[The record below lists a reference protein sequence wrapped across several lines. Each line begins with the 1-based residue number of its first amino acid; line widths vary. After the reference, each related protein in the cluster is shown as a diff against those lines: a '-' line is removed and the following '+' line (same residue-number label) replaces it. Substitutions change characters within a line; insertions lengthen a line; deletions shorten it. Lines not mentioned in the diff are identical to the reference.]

1 MNYYILGLLA
11 TDGCCRE
18 YVWKD
23 GVTKTYKISLE
34 MADKQIIEDV
44 AKILNRRIGQREKI
58 NENKLRRFWR
68 VSISG
73 DKIYY
78 KYLVEKKKNFFGYFK
93 GLSKKQQNEVIRGM
107 IDGDGSVCI
116 NSKGFLRICYGANTK
131 DHLDVV
137 FRYWCRL
144 HEIDFSEY
152 YDKRG
157 KGYYNFQIY
166 CKDRQKFFD
175 LVYRNSNICLIRKLN
190 IFIENGY
197 LTA

>member
-1 MNYYILGLLA
+1 
-11 TDGCCRE
+11 
-18 YVWKD
+18 
-23 GVTKTYKISLE
+23 
-34 MADKQIIEDV
+34 
-44 AKILNRRIGQREKI
+44 
-58 NENKLRRFWR
+58 
-68 VSISG
+68 
-73 DKIYY
+73 
-78 KYLVEKKKNFFGYFK
+78 
-93 GLSKKQQNEVIRGM
+93 M

-175 LVYRNSNICLIRKLN
+175 LVYRNSSICLIRKLN